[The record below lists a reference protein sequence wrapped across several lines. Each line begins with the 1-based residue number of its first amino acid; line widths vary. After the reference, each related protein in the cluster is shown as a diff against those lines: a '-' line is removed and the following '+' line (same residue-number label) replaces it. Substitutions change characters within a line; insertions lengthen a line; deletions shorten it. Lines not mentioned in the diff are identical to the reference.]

1 MFRRP
6 LLLTVLVAAQ
16 AANPFGCQRPEPSD
30 RTLPARQVIGNLL
43 DSEAVPDIAI
53 QVDEAFRFVGSFDFE
68 IEANSDEWPDDL
80 VGKPIAAG
88 ERFVFVDSNASGLVE
103 RLFVVQFE
111 GFLGNNEETYN
122 YNFSTAKQL
131 GENRYR
137 QNNWFYNSRE
147 QAELNPNGEGART
160 RAFLAEKGFQVA
172 DDFMMSRYVGL
183 ASEDRRNEII
193 LYYIEMMNSSLG
205 YTLQEWED
213 ESVNLD
219 RSGIEEQFVTRSQTS
234 FEIVRG

>member
-1 MFRRP
+1 M
-6 LLLTVLVAAQ
+6 
-16 AANPFGCQRPEPSD
+16 
-30 RTLPARQVIGNLL
+30 
-43 DSEAVPDIAI
+43 
-53 QVDEAFRFVGSFDFE
+53 
-68 IEANSDEWPDDL
+68 
-80 VGKPIAAG
+80 
-88 ERFVFVDSNASGLVE
+88 
-103 RLFVVQFE
+103 FVVQFE

-122 YNFSTAKQL
+122 YNFSTARQL

-160 RAFLAEKGFQVA
+160 REFLAAKGLQVA

-205 YTLQEWED
+205 STLQEWED